1 MNKKELAANIFKHP
15 LIQEVIKK
23 NIFNASIVSQIIVE
37 EIVSEYELIEAATP
51 KGNLAA
57 KVRNYINRK
66 LKNNIPPEDIIKDV
80 SKGGP
85 FFLKQVSS
93 IDKVEDERLKQ
104 DLLSFLDSFVLKQIE
119 RLRTVEKPSLQ
130 SIDDL
135 KQQIVK
141 ADTPKEKQEIIKQ
154 AAETGL
160 VSQDQASKLIQQ
172 VSSLSATDEK
182 DETAEEIFDKLD
194 PRLADSARSIM
205 KEKWWN
211 IYKNSIKEFES
222 NPNLRPLLQ
231 VATALFLA
239 NLMTVLN
246 EKMNP
251 ASLSSMT
258 NGQIEPEKFTDSL
271 KKLEASLGV
280 SKLPAVYK
288 KFEQY
293 VDSDNFANAFSN
305 MSSSIKLGAQPS
317 PTPEE
322 PKAAA
327 EPTITP
333 EPTEE
338 PEAAPEPTE
347 EPEAVPEPTEEPS
360 EVSPEEQKQI
370 TQGQTPEERKQEKQ
384 EIVKATE
391 EATQPENVSDDFDKS
406 EAEVPKLRYEE
417 YTKSLNEFFG
427 IDSDKPS
434 FMKVFFLYQQVGLLQ
449 NNLVSSLNNIIDPP
463 AFGQDVEK
471 QTRAMTDIS
480 SEKGEQTPQ
489 PTPETGKQEKVE
501 EEIKVFR
508 DKSGKYKVKRGQEAE
523 DFATGVKAGKKVKSA
538 ATTAV
543 EKIKGLFTNR
553 DKPQIKVSEKNR
565 VALKRE
571 LAAQSDI
578 LIQAKKIAS
587 AYDKFGTST
596 SLDPEFDGSSLER
609 QLKKI
614 LGAIQTHNARLVY
627 IMASMIK
634 EYEAEESAGGQI
646 DEAKGNRKEKIKE
659 IRSAFNQMGQLY
671 KRSLRTSLEEM
682 DIDKAQSTAKE
693 MLEIA
698 KKIIPYFPKTI
709 VHTGTGKVVSLSDAI
724 KALNGQIKSYK
735 LILRDIFD
743 TVQDDL
749 IAPSHV
755 SQMYL
760 QINQLCSTIDSN
772 FDVPC
777 KIRQEDKKT
786 IEDAIPDSGSIS
798 DEAPVEEPLAPE
810 EAPEETP
817 EQDPEETP
825 ETSTEEE
832 YTVDTQ
838 TFSLAP
844 LEAEFNK
851 INQGETKDFD
861 QDLDIAVN
869 YLVPYLSNP
878 PAEIREQEE
887 TDLSRKA
894 IKGNNLER
902 LKRDLAKLKSSNIK
916 KYKSVLRVLKLLKTD
931 QKEKF
936 HLMLRK
942 HIVPK
947 EKEEVKESLTKR
959 LESIIEQMLRGK
971 NG

>member
-1 MNKKELAANIFKHP
+1 MNKKELAVNIFKHP

-23 NIFNASIVSQIIVE
+23 NIFNSSIVSQIIVE
-37 EIVSEYELIEAATP
+37 EIVSEYELVEAATP

-57 KVRNYINRK
+57 KVRNYINRR
-66 LKNNIPPEDIIKDV
+66 LKSNIPPEEIIKDV

-93 IDKVEDERLKQ
+93 IEKVEDEKLKQ

-130 SIDDL
+130 SVDDL

-172 VSSLSATDEK
+172 VSSLSTADEK
-182 DETAEEIFDKLD
+182 AETAEEIFDKLD

-211 IYKNSIKEFES
+211 IYENSIKEFES

-271 KKLEASLGV
+271 KKLEASLGA

-317 PTPEE
+317 PAPEE

-333 EPTEE
+333 EPTKE

-347 EPEAVPEPTEEPS
+347 EPT

-480 SEKGEQTPQ
+480 SEKGEQ
-489 PTPETGKQEKVE
+489 GKVE
-501 EEIKVFR
+501 EEVKVFR
-508 DKSGKYKVKRGQEAE
+508 GKSGKYKVKRGQEAE
-523 DFATGVKAGKKVKSA
+523 DFATGVEAGKKVKA
-538 ATTAV
+538 AGAKAV

-646 DEAKGNRKEKIKE
+646 DEAKGNRKEQIKE

-682 DIDKAQSTAKE
+682 DIDKAQSAAKE
-693 MLEIA
+693 MLDIA

-798 DEAPVEEPLAPE
+798 DEVPAEEP

-817 EQDPEETP
+817 EQAPEETP
-825 ETSTEEE
+825 EAPTEEE

-844 LEAEFNK
+844 K

-887 TDLSRKA
+887 ADLSRNA
-894 IKGNNLER
+894 IKGNNLKR
-902 LKRDLAKLKSSNIK
+902 LKRDLAKLKLSNIK
-916 KYKSVLRVLKLLKTD
+916 KYRSVLRVLKLLKTD
-931 QKEKF
+931 QKDKF
-936 HLMLRK
+936 NLMLRK

-947 EKEEVKESLTKR
+947 EEEVKESLTER
-959 LESIIEQMLRGK
+959 LEFIIEQMLRGY